1 MPSYRPSVGHSGSVT
16 DREPIDGVVIPTEPG
31 ARSLVGDDAWR
42 LLFEDRGLLLTWTKA
57 PDLTGDAWGTAL
69 RGASALSQQLGAV
82 LSQAGGAVDASSG
95 VLCRLELPTG
105 STLRDLVPAVG
116 GGVRGLVRDGRG
128 INGHAR
134 FHVHTGRAAAGV
146 GLGPLLGLLA
156 VQVGTEMLA
165 RHQQEQKLT
174 YIAESVAAL
183 RQVHEDD
190 MEARL
195 GSVEAALGEASA
207 AMLDRVSIPSS
218 IGLGTARSNLR
229 EVKERALMWLDR
241 WEEAARQLPGT
252 GGVDAGRMQDVL
264 AAGGPRDDH
273 RRFPHRIAMLYR
285 ALTLDSRALVV
296 TGAEAG
302 LQNGDHSLS
311 HLHEELARGL
321 RRNATT
327 QDRLKQ
333 LLWDLAAPPITYTFP
348 WEGSEA
354 MALDRML
361 ASMATSV
368 SRLPD
373 APALLTERNRQVLEL
388 LRRPNGEVR
397 VLAPRAA

>member
-1 MPSYRPSVGHSGSVT
+1 MPRYRPSVGDSRPVIE
-16 DREPIDGVVIPTEPG
+16 REPIDGVVIPTEPG

-57 PDLTGDAWGTAL
+57 PHSTGDAWGTAL
-69 RGASALSQQLGAV
+69 RGTSALSQQLGAV

-95 VLCRLELPTG
+95 LLCRLELPTG

-116 GGVRGLVRDGRG
+116 GGYRGLVRDSRG

-134 FHVHTGRAAAGV
+134 LHVHTGRAAAGV
-146 GLGPLLGLLA
+146 GFAPLLGLLA

-165 RHQQEQKLT
+165 RHQQERKLT

-183 RQVHEDD
+183 RQAREDD

-218 IGLGTARSNLR
+218 IGLGAARTNLR
-229 EVKERALMWLDR
+229 EVKERTLMWLER
-241 WEEAARQLPGT
+241 WEEAARQLPDT
-252 GGVDAGRMQDVL
+252 GGVDTGRMQDIL

-273 RRFPHRIAMLYR
+273 RQFPHRIAMLYR

-296 TGAEAG
+296 TGAEAA
-302 LQNGDHSLS
+302 LENGDHSLP

-321 RRNATT
+321 QRNAAI

-333 LLWDLAAPPITYTFP
+333 LMWDLAAPPITYTFP

-361 ASMATSV
+361 SSMANGI
-368 SRLPD
+368 SRLPE

-388 LRRPNGEVR
+388 VRRPDGEVR